1 MYTLIDRRKINQ
13 ARLDET
19 TELAGVEF
27 FPKLQAA
34 DGFIGFYLVADGDL
48 FTGIIVWNTSPAAGF
63 CTTKRSPRC
72 DALASMSSRLVSG
85 DDQLNAAMFSIGKV

>member
-1 MYTLIDRRKINQ
+1 VYTLIDRRKVNH

-19 TELAGVEF
+19 TELGGVEF

-48 FTGIIVWNTSPAAGF
+48 FTAIIVWNDRASAEAFDGTYRAW
-63 CTTKRSPRC
+63 TKKLEEFGHKPETENQGETVI
-72 DALASMSSRLVSG
+72 ALEAQS
-85 DDQLNAAMFSIGKV
+85 